1 MSTQLINYIMPIDI
15 VDKYQSAYLP
25 HHSTEI
31 ALTFIIN
38 DIFIYLGNKAPCYIV
53 LLNLSS
59 AFDTIDYNIL
69 SIGLNEISIHGQI
82 HSWFMYFVSSRTSSV
97 KINSSL
103 SPPYFNIDGVPQGSV
118 LGPIFFIIYIIPIT
132 SIFLIKYPN
141 INYHIYADDL
151 HIYISM
157 SLF

>member
-1 MSTQLINYIMPIDI
+1 MIFSYILVINSPY
-15 VDKYQSAYLP
+15 YL
-25 HHSTEI
+25 
-31 ALTFIIN
+31 
-38 DIFIYLGNKAPCYIV
+38 V

-59 AFDTIDYNIL
+59 AFDTLDYNIL

-103 SPPYFNIDGVPQGSV
+103 SPPYFNIHGVPKGTV
-118 LGPIFFIIYIIPIT
+118 LGPIFFIIYIIPIK
-132 SIFLIKYPN
+132 SIFVIQYPN

-151 HIYISM
+151 QIYSHFLVLVI
-157 SLF
+157 LV

>member
-1 MSTQLINYIMPIDI
+1 MSTQLINYIMPIYI

-25 HHSTEI
+25 HRSTEI

-38 DIFIYLGNKAPCYIV
+38 DIFIYLGNKARCYLV

-59 AFDTIDYNIL
+59 AFDTLDYNIL

-103 SPPYFNIDGVPQGSV
+103 SPPYFNIDGILQGSV
-118 LGPIFFIIYIIPIT
+118 LGPIFFIIYIIT
-132 SIFLIKYPN
+132 IK
-141 INYHIYADDL
+141 
-151 HIYISM
+151 
-157 SLF
+157 